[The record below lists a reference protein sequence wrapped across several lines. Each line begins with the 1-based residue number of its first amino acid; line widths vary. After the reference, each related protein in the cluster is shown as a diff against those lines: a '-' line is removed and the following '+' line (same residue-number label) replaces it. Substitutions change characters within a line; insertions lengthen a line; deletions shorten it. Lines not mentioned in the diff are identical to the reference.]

1 MNSLS
6 KQISLGVILV
16 AAFTAAHADGLIK
29 VEQSVFGM
37 DCAPCAYGLQKGL
50 TKLPGA
56 TKVDVSLNEGKA
68 TIEFAPDAPTTFSQ
82 VHAVIVNGGF
92 TPKDAVVT
100 VAGRITTEGGQLFLV
115 VNADERY
122 RLVFPQAT
130 AAADLK
136 AGTSVTVQGGIQAES
151 GSDPV
156 PSITVEKVF

>member
-6 KQISLGVILV
+6 KQISIGIIL
-16 AAFTAAHADGLIK
+16 AAALSTAQADGLIK

-68 TIEFAPDAPTTFSQ
+68 TIEFGPDAPTTFSQ
-82 VHAVIVNGGF
+82 VHDVIVNGGF

-100 VAGRITTEGGQLFLV
+100 VAGRITAEGGQLFLV
-115 VNADERY
+115 ANADERY
-122 RLVFPQAT
+122 RLVFPQRDT
-130 AAADLK
+130 RAALK
-136 AGTSVTVQGGIQAES
+136 AGASVTVQGGIQAETS
-151 GSDPV
+151 ADAV
-156 PSITVEKVF
+156 PNITVEKVF

>member
-6 KQISLGVILV
+6 KHISLGLVLV
-16 AAFTAAHADGLIK
+16 AAFTAAHADGLLK

-68 TIEFAPDAPTTFSQ
+68 TIEFGPDAPTTFSQ

-100 VAGRITTEGGQLFLV
+100 VAGRITDEGGQLFLV
-115 VNADERY
+115 ANADERY
-122 RLVFPQAT
+122 RLVFPQGET
-130 AAADLK
+130 GAALK
-136 AGTSVTVQGGIQAES
+136 AGSSVTVLGGIQAET
-151 GSDPV
+151 GADAV